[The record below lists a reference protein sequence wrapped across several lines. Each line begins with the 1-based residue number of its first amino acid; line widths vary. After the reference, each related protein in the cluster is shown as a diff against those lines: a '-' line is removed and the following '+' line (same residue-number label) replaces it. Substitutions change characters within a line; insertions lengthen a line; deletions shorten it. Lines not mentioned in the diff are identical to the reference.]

1 MSTIKL
7 FNIYHSFLIK
17 KWYLIAYILLLFLAV
32 LAVMIG
38 INQVNEK
45 DQAFTIGI
53 VDKDQSKE
61 TKLILN
67 AIGDGQS
74 LGNDLS
80 IKHYNE
86 EKARLLLSK
95 KKIDGYFV
103 FKDGMTKA
111 FYKNG
116 ELPIVVNTYD
126 KQSVESI
133 IILQLTDSVYS
144 RLMLSM
150 GGAMSYTS
158 LYPSASENELL
169 TMMTDML
176 FTGLNRSGSFDD
188 EPIKVFDTF
197 SYYTISTYF
206 VSIFFFFFSIFSI
219 LKMNQKDALKER
231 LSMYHFSYEKL
242 TIVRSVFSLFYT
254 TLWSILGLWVIIHF
268 LKPEFEMY
276 NIGQLI
282 LDIAYYLVMI
292 FLVFLFIDIAFRNIL
307 NYLFKVLLTLVILLL
322 SGAVIPIIYL
332 KSLSAGMIEAL
343 PFSIVFNQLVE
354 LLLNN
359 YIIDTHP
366 MYYWHLGIMLVLVI
380 SALYWRYRR

>member
-17 KWYLIAYILLLFLAV
+17 KWYLIAYILLLFIAV
-32 LAVMIG
+32 LGIIIG
-38 INQVNEK
+38 VNQMNQDE
-45 DQAFTIGI
+45 DNFTIGI
-53 VDKDQSKE
+53 VDKDHSTE

-80 IKHYNE
+80 INHYNE
-86 EKARLLLSK
+86 KRASELLKS
-95 KKIDGYFV
+95 KKIDGYFL

-126 KQSVESI
+126 AQSVESI

-150 GGAMSYTS
+150 GGAMSYAS
-158 LYPSASENELL
+158 LYPNATENELL

-176 FTGLNRSGSFDD
+176 FTGLNRGGSFD
-188 EPIKVFDTF
+188 EHAIKVFDTT
-197 SYYTISTYF
+197 SYYTISIYF

-231 LSMYHFSYEKL
+231 LSMFHFSYEKL
-242 TIVRSVFSLFYT
+242 TIVRGLFSLLYT
-254 TLWSILGLWVIIHF
+254 MLWSALGLWMILKY

-276 NIGQLI
+276 NLPA
-282 LDIAYYLVMI
+282 LLVYLSYYLFFLTSI
-292 FLVFLFIDIAFRNIL
+292 FVLIDITFRTAINYIL
-307 NYLFKVLLTLVILLL
+307 KILLTLVILLF

-332 KSLSAGMIEAL
+332 KGLSGGLIEGL
-343 PFSIVFNQLVE
+343 PFSIIYNQLIE

-366 MYYWHLGIMLVLVI
+366 MFYWNIVIIVVLLITSV
-380 SALYWRYRR
+380 YWRYRQ

>member
-38 INQVNEK
+38 VNQVNEK

-86 EKARLLLSK
+86 EKARQLLSK

-206 VSIFFFFFSIFSI
+206 VSIFFYFFSIFSI

-242 TIVRSVFSLFYT
+242 TIVRGVFSLFYT

-276 NIGQLI
+276 NIGQLS

-343 PFSIVFNQLVE
+343 PFSIAFNQLVE
-354 LLLNN
+354 MLLNN

>member
-32 LAVMIG
+32 LTVMIG
-38 INQVNEK
+38 VNQVNEK

-86 EKARLLLSK
+86 EKARQLLSK

-242 TIVRSVFSLFYT
+242 TIVRGVFSLFYT

-268 LKPEFEMY
+268 LKPDFEMY

-307 NYLFKVLLTLVILLL
+307 NYLFKVLLTLGILLL

-343 PFSIVFNQLVE
+343 PFSIAFNQLVE
-354 LLLNN
+354 MLLNN

>member
-17 KWYLIAYILLLFLAV
+17 KWYLIAYILLLLLAV

-38 INQVNEK
+38 VNQVNEK
-45 DQAFTIGI
+45 NQAFTIGI

-86 EKARLLLSK
+86 EKARQLLSK

-150 GGAMSYTS
+150 GGGMSYTS

-206 VSIFFFFFSIFSI
+206 ISIFFFFFSIFSI

-242 TIVRSVFSLFYT
+242 TIVRGVFSLFYT

-276 NIGQLI
+276 NIGQLS
-282 LDIAYYLVMI
+282 LDIAYYLIMI
-292 FLVFLFIDIAFRNIL
+292 FLVFLFIDIAFRSML
-307 NYLFKVLLTLVILLL
+307 NYLFKVLLTLVIILL

-332 KSLSAGMIEAL
+332 KSLSAGIIEAL

-354 LLLNN
+354 MLLNN

>member
-17 KWYLIAYILLLFLAV
+17 KWYLIAYILLLFIAV
-32 LAVMIG
+32 LGIIIG
-38 INQVNEK
+38 VNQMNQNE
-45 DQAFTIGI
+45 DNFTIGI
-53 VDKDQSKE
+53 VDKDHSTE

-80 IKHYNE
+80 INHYNE
-86 EKARLLLSK
+86 KSASELLK
-95 KKIDGYFV
+95 NKKIDGYFL

-126 KQSVESI
+126 AQSVESI

-150 GGAMSYTS
+150 GGAMSYAS
-158 LYPSASENELL
+158 LYPNATENELL

-176 FTGLNRSGSFDD
+176 FTGLNRGASFD
-188 EPIKVFDTF
+188 EHAIKVFDTT
-197 SYYTISTYF
+197 SYYTISIYF

-231 LSMYHFSYEKL
+231 LSMFHFSYEKL
-242 TIVRSVFSLFYT
+242 TIVRGLFSLLYT
-254 TLWSILGLWVIIHF
+254 MLWSALGLWMILKY

-276 NIGQLI
+276 NLPGL
-282 LDIAYYLVMI
+282 LVCLSYYLFFLTSI
-292 FLVFLFIDIAFRNIL
+292 FVLIDITFRTAINYIL
-307 NYLFKVLLTLVILLL
+307 KILLTLVILLF

-332 KSLSAGMIEAL
+332 KGLSGGLIEGL
-343 PFSIVFNQLVE
+343 PFSIVYNQLIE

-366 MYYWHLGIMLVLVI
+366 MFYWNIVIIVVLLIASV
-380 SALYWRYRR
+380 YWRYRQ

>member
-38 INQVNEK
+38 VNQVNEK
-45 DQAFTIGI
+45 GQAFTIGI

-86 EKARLLLSK
+86 EKARQLLSK

-176 FTGLNRSGSFDD
+176 FTGLNRSGSFND

-197 SYYTISTYF
+197 GYYTISTYF

-242 TIVRSVFSLFYT
+242 TIVRGVFSLFYT

-276 NIGQLI
+276 NIWQI
-282 LDIAYYLVMI
+282 SLDIAYYLVMI

-322 SGAVIPIIYL
+322 SGTVIPIIYL

-366 MYYWHLGIMLVLVI
+366 MYYWHLGIMFVLVI
-380 SALYWRYRR
+380 SALYWRYHR

>member
-1 MSTIKL
+1 
-7 FNIYHSFLIK
+7 
-17 KWYLIAYILLLFLAV
+17 LIAYILLLLLAV

-38 INQVNEK
+38 VNQVNEK
-45 DQAFTIGI
+45 NQAFTIGI

-86 EKARLLLSK
+86 EKARQLLSK

-150 GGAMSYTS
+150 GGGMSYTS

-206 VSIFFFFFSIFSI
+206 ISIFFFFFSIFSI

-242 TIVRSVFSLFYT
+242 TIVRGVFSLFYT

-276 NIGQLI
+276 NIGQLS
-282 LDIAYYLVMI
+282 LDIAYYLIMI
-292 FLVFLFIDIAFRNIL
+292 FLVFLFIDIAFRSML

-332 KSLSAGMIEAL
+332 KSFSAGLIEAL

-354 LLLNN
+354 MLLNN

>member
-32 LAVMIG
+32 LTVMIG
-38 INQVNEK
+38 VNQVNEK

-86 EKARLLLSK
+86 EKARQLLSK

-242 TIVRSVFSLFYT
+242 TIVRGVFSLFYT

-276 NIGQLI
+276 NIWQLS

-292 FLVFLFIDIAFRNIL
+292 FLVFLFIDIVFRNIL

-366 MYYWHLGIMLVLVI
+366 MYYWHLAIMLVLVI

>member
-17 KWYLIAYILLLFLAV
+17 KWYLIAYILLLLLAV

-38 INQVNEK
+38 VNQVNEK
-45 DQAFTIGI
+45 NQAFTIGI

-86 EKARLLLSK
+86 EKARQLLSK

-150 GGAMSYTS
+150 GGGMSYTS

-206 VSIFFFFFSIFSI
+206 ISIFFFFFSIFSI

-242 TIVRSVFSLFYT
+242 TIVRGVFSLFYT

-276 NIGQLI
+276 NIGQLS
-282 LDIAYYLVMI
+282 LDIAYYLIMI
-292 FLVFLFIDIAFRNIL
+292 FLVFLFIDIAFRSML

-332 KSLSAGMIEAL
+332 KSLSAGIIEAL

-354 LLLNN
+354 MLLNN

>member
-38 INQVNEK
+38 VNQVNEK

-86 EKARLLLSK
+86 EKARQLLSK

-176 FTGLNRSGSFDD
+176 FTGLNRSGSFND

-197 SYYTISTYF
+197 GYYTISTYF

-242 TIVRSVFSLFYT
+242 TIVRGVFSLFYT

-276 NIGQLI
+276 NIWQI
-282 LDIAYYLVMI
+282 SLDIAYYLVMI

-322 SGAVIPIIYL
+322 SGTVIPIIYL

-366 MYYWHLGIMLVLVI
+366 MYYWHLGIMFVLMI

>member
-17 KWYLIAYILLLFLAV
+17 KWYLIAYILLLFIAV
-32 LAVMIG
+32 LGIIIG
-38 INQVNEK
+38 VNQMNQNE
-45 DQAFTIGI
+45 DNFTIGI
-53 VDKDQSKE
+53 VDKDHSTE

-80 IKHYNE
+80 INHYNE
-86 EKARLLLSK
+86 KSASELLK
-95 KKIDGYFV
+95 NKKIDGYFL

-126 KQSVESI
+126 AQSVESI

-150 GGAMSYTS
+150 GGAMSYAS
-158 LYPSASENELL
+158 LYPNATENELL

-176 FTGLNRSGSFDD
+176 FTGLNRGGSFD
-188 EPIKVFDTF
+188 EHAIKVFDTT
-197 SYYTISTYF
+197 SYYTISIYF

-231 LSMYHFSYEKL
+231 LSMFHFSYEKL
-242 TIVRSVFSLFYT
+242 TIVRGLFSLLYT
-254 TLWSILGLWVIIHF
+254 MLWSALGLWMILKY

-276 NIGQLI
+276 NLPA
-282 LDIAYYLVMI
+282 LLVYLSYYLFFLTSI
-292 FLVFLFIDIAFRNIL
+292 FVLIDITFRTAINYIL
-307 NYLFKVLLTLVILLL
+307 KILLTLVILLF

-332 KSLSAGMIEAL
+332 KGLSGGLIEGL
-343 PFSIVFNQLVE
+343 PFSIIYNQLIE

-366 MYYWHLGIMLVLVI
+366 MFYWNIVIIVVLLITSV
-380 SALYWRYRR
+380 YWRYRQ

>member
-38 INQVNEK
+38 VNQVNEK

-86 EKARLLLSK
+86 EKARQLLSK

-133 IILQLTDSVYS
+133 IILQLTDSIYS

-176 FTGLNRSGSFDD
+176 FTGLNRSGSFND

-197 SYYTISTYF
+197 GYYTISTYF

-242 TIVRSVFSLFYT
+242 TIVRGVFSLFYT

-276 NIGQLI
+276 NIWQI
-282 LDIAYYLVMI
+282 SLDIAYYLVMI

-322 SGAVIPIIYL
+322 SGTVIPIIYL

-366 MYYWHLGIMLVLVI
+366 MYYWHLGIMFVLVI

>member
-17 KWYLIAYILLLFLAV
+17 KWYLIAYILLLFIAV
-32 LAVMIG
+32 LGIIIG
-38 INQVNEK
+38 VNQMNQDE
-45 DQAFTIGI
+45 DNFTIGI
-53 VDKDQSKE
+53 VDKDHSTE

-74 LGNDLS
+74 LGNDLL
-80 IKHYNE
+80 INHYNE
-86 EKARLLLSK
+86 KRASELLKS
-95 KKIDGYFV
+95 KKIDGYFL

-126 KQSVESI
+126 AQSVESI

-150 GGAMSYTS
+150 GGAMSYAS
-158 LYPSASENELL
+158 LYPNATENELL

-176 FTGLNRSGSFDD
+176 FTGLNRGASFD
-188 EPIKVFDTF
+188 EHAIKVFDTT
-197 SYYTISTYF
+197 SYYTISIYF

-231 LSMYHFSYEKL
+231 LSMFHFSYEKL
-242 TIVRSVFSLFYT
+242 TIVRGLFSLLYT
-254 TLWSILGLWVIIHF
+254 MLWSALGLWMILKY

-276 NIGQLI
+276 NLPA
-282 LDIAYYLVMI
+282 LLVCLSYYLFFLTSI
-292 FLVFLFIDIAFRNIL
+292 FVLIDITFRTAINYIL
-307 NYLFKVLLTLVILLL
+307 KILLTLVILLF

-332 KSLSAGMIEAL
+332 KGLSGGLIEGL
-343 PFSIVFNQLVE
+343 PFSIVYNQLIE

-366 MYYWHLGIMLVLVI
+366 MFYWNIVIIVVLLITSV
-380 SALYWRYRR
+380 YWRYRQ

>member
-17 KWYLIAYILLLFLAV
+17 KWYLIAYILLLFIAV
-32 LAVMIG
+32 LGIIIG
-38 INQVNEK
+38 VNQMNQDE
-45 DQAFTIGI
+45 DNFTIGI
-53 VDKDQSKE
+53 VDKDHSTE

-80 IKHYNE
+80 INHYNE
-86 EKARLLLSK
+86 KRASELLKS
-95 KKIDGYFV
+95 KKIDGYFL

-126 KQSVESI
+126 AQSVESI

-150 GGAMSYTS
+150 GGAMSYAS
-158 LYPSASENELL
+158 LYPNATENELL

-176 FTGLNRSGSFDD
+176 FTGLNRGGSFD
-188 EPIKVFDTF
+188 EHAIKVFDTT
-197 SYYTISTYF
+197 SYYTISIYF

-231 LSMYHFSYEKL
+231 LSMFHFSYEKL
-242 TIVRSVFSLFYT
+242 TIVRGLFSLLYT
-254 TLWSILGLWVIIHF
+254 MLWSALGLWMILKY

-276 NIGQLI
+276 NLPGL
-282 LDIAYYLVMI
+282 LVCLSYYLFFLTSI
-292 FLVFLFIDIAFRNIL
+292 FVLIDITFRTAINYIL
-307 NYLFKVLLTLVILLL
+307 KILLTLVILLF

-332 KSLSAGMIEAL
+332 KGLSGGLIEGL
-343 PFSIVFNQLVE
+343 PFSIVYNQLIE

-366 MYYWHLGIMLVLVI
+366 MFYWNIVIIVVLLITSV
-380 SALYWRYRR
+380 YWRYRQ

>member
-38 INQVNEK
+38 VNQVNEK

-86 EKARLLLSK
+86 EKARQLLSK

-144 RLMLSM
+144 RLMLSL

-176 FTGLNRSGSFDD
+176 FTGLNRSGSFND

-197 SYYTISTYF
+197 GYYTISTYF

-242 TIVRSVFSLFYT
+242 TIVRGVFSLFYT

-276 NIGQLI
+276 NIWQI
-282 LDIAYYLVMI
+282 SLDIAYYLVMI

-322 SGAVIPIIYL
+322 SGTVIPIIYL

-366 MYYWHLGIMLVLVI
+366 MYYWHLGIMFVLVI

>member
-38 INQVNEK
+38 VNQVNEK

-86 EKARLLLSK
+86 EKARQLLSK

-268 LKPEFEMY
+268 LKPDFEMY

-292 FLVFLFIDIAFRNIL
+292 FLVFLFIDIAFRNIF

-366 MYYWHLGIMLVLVI
+366 IYYWHLGIMLVLVI

>member
-17 KWYLIAYILLLFLAV
+17 KWYLIAYILLLLLAV

-38 INQVNEK
+38 VNQVNEK

-86 EKARLLLSK
+86 EKARQLLSK

-231 LSMYHFSYEKL
+231 LTMYHFSYEKL
-242 TIVRSVFSLFYT
+242 TIVRGVFSLFYT

-276 NIGQLI
+276 NIGQLS
-282 LDIAYYLVMI
+282 LDIAYYLIMI
-292 FLVFLFIDIAFRNIL
+292 FLVFLFIDIAFRSML
-307 NYLFKVLLTLVILLL
+307 NYLFKVLLTLAIILL

-332 KSLSAGMIEAL
+332 KSLSAGLIEAL

-354 LLLNN
+354 MLLNN

-380 SALYWRYRR
+380 SVLYWRYRR

>member
-7 FNIYHSFLIK
+7 LNIYHSFLIK
-17 KWYLIAYILLLFLAV
+17 KWYLIAYILLLFIAV
-32 LAVMIG
+32 LGIIIG
-38 INQVNEK
+38 VNQMNQDE
-45 DQAFTIGI
+45 DNFTIGI
-53 VDKDQSKE
+53 VDKDHSTE

-80 IKHYNE
+80 INHYNE
-86 EKARLLLSK
+86 KRASELLKS
-95 KKIDGYFV
+95 KKIDGYFL

-126 KQSVESI
+126 AQSVESI

-150 GGAMSYTS
+150 GGAMSYAS
-158 LYPSASENELL
+158 LYPNATENELL

-176 FTGLNRSGSFDD
+176 FTGLNRGGSFD
-188 EPIKVFDTF
+188 EHAIKVFDTT
-197 SYYTISTYF
+197 SYYTISIYF

-231 LSMYHFSYEKL
+231 LSMFHFSYEKL
-242 TIVRSVFSLFYT
+242 TIVRGLFSLLYT
-254 TLWSILGLWVIIHF
+254 MLWSALGLWMILKY

-276 NIGQLI
+276 NLPGL
-282 LDIAYYLVMI
+282 LVCLSYYLFFLTSI
-292 FLVFLFIDIAFRNIL
+292 FVLIDITFRTAINYIL
-307 NYLFKVLLTLVILLL
+307 KILLTLVILLF

-332 KSLSAGMIEAL
+332 KGLSGGLIEGL
-343 PFSIVFNQLVE
+343 PFSIVYNQLIE

-366 MYYWHLGIMLVLVI
+366 MFYWNIVIIVVLLIASV
-380 SALYWRYRR
+380 YWRYRQ

>member
-1 MSTIKL
+1 
-7 FNIYHSFLIK
+7 
-17 KWYLIAYILLLFLAV
+17 LIAYILLLFIAV
-32 LAVMIG
+32 LGIIIG
-38 INQVNEK
+38 VNQMNQDE
-45 DQAFTIGI
+45 DNFTIGI
-53 VDKDQSKE
+53 VDKDHSTE

-80 IKHYNE
+80 INHYNE
-86 EKARLLLSK
+86 KRASELLKS
-95 KKIDGYFV
+95 KKIDGYFL

-126 KQSVESI
+126 AQSVESI

-150 GGAMSYTS
+150 GGAMSYAS
-158 LYPSASENELL
+158 LYPNATENELL

-176 FTGLNRSGSFDD
+176 FTGLNRGGSFD
-188 EPIKVFDTF
+188 EHAIKVFDTT
-197 SYYTISTYF
+197 SYYTISIYF

-231 LSMYHFSYEKL
+231 LSMFHFSYEKL
-242 TIVRSVFSLFYT
+242 TIVRGLFSLLYT
-254 TLWSILGLWVIIHF
+254 MLWSALGLWMILKY

-276 NIGQLI
+276 NLPGL
-282 LDIAYYLVMI
+282 LVCLSYYLFFLTSI
-292 FLVFLFIDIAFRNIL
+292 FVLIDITFRTAINYIL
-307 NYLFKVLLTLVILLL
+307 KILLTLVILLF

-332 KSLSAGMIEAL
+332 KGLSGGLIEGL
-343 PFSIVFNQLVE
+343 PFSIVYNQLIE

-366 MYYWHLGIMLVLVI
+366 MFYWNIVIIVVLLIASV
-380 SALYWRYRR
+380 YWRYRQ

>member
-38 INQVNEK
+38 VNQVNEK
-45 DQAFTIGI
+45 NQAFTIGI

-86 EKARLLLSK
+86 EKARQLLSK

-150 GGAMSYTS
+150 GGAISYTS

-242 TIVRSVFSLFYT
+242 TIVRGVFSLFYT
-254 TLWSILGLWVIIHF
+254 TLWSILGLWFIIHF

-276 NIGQLI
+276 NIGQLS
-282 LDIAYYLVMI
+282 LDIAYYLIMI
-292 FLVFLFIDIAFRNIL
+292 FLVFLFIDIAFRSML

-332 KSLSAGMIEAL
+332 KSLSAGLIEAL
-343 PFSIVFNQLVE
+343 SFSIVFNQLVE
-354 LLLNN
+354 MLLNN

>member
-17 KWYLIAYILLLFLAV
+17 KWYLIAYILLLFIAV
-32 LAVMIG
+32 LGIIIG
-38 INQVNEK
+38 VNQMNQDE
-45 DQAFTIGI
+45 DNFTIGI
-53 VDKDQSKE
+53 VDKDHSTE

-80 IKHYNE
+80 INHYNE
-86 EKARLLLSK
+86 KRASELLKS
-95 KKIDGYFV
+95 KKIDGYFL

-126 KQSVESI
+126 AQSVESI

-150 GGAMSYTS
+150 GGAMSYAS
-158 LYPSASENELL
+158 LYPNATENELL

-176 FTGLNRSGSFDD
+176 FTGLNRGGSFD
-188 EPIKVFDTF
+188 EHAIKVFDTT
-197 SYYTISTYF
+197 SYYTISIYF

-231 LSMYHFSYEKL
+231 LSMFHFSYEKL
-242 TIVRSVFSLFYT
+242 TIVRGLFSLLYT
-254 TLWSILGLWVIIHF
+254 MLWSALGLWMILKY

-276 NIGQLI
+276 NLPGL
-282 LDIAYYLVMI
+282 LVCLSYYLFFLTSI
-292 FLVFLFIDIAFRNIL
+292 FVLIDITFRTAINYIL
-307 NYLFKVLLTLVILLL
+307 KILLTLVILLF

-332 KSLSAGMIEAL
+332 KGLSGGLIEGL
-343 PFSIVFNQLVE
+343 PFSIVYNQLIE

-359 YIIDTHP
+359 YIIDTNP
-366 MYYWHLGIMLVLVI
+366 MFYWNIVIIVVLLIASV
-380 SALYWRYRR
+380 YWRYRQ

>member
-17 KWYLIAYILLLFLAV
+17 KWYLIAYILLLFIAV
-32 LAVMIG
+32 LGIIIG
-38 INQVNEK
+38 VNQMNQNE
-45 DQAFTIGI
+45 DNFTIGI
-53 VDKDQSKE
+53 VDKDHSTE

-80 IKHYNE
+80 INHYNE
-86 EKARLLLSK
+86 KSASELLKS
-95 KKIDGYFV
+95 KKIDGYFL

-126 KQSVESI
+126 AQSVESI

-150 GGAMSYTS
+150 GGAMSYAS
-158 LYPSASENELL
+158 LYPNATENELL

-176 FTGLNRSGSFDD
+176 FTGLNRGGSFD
-188 EPIKVFDTF
+188 EHAIKVFDTT
-197 SYYTISTYF
+197 SYYTVSIYF

-231 LSMYHFSYEKL
+231 LSMFHFSYEKL
-242 TIVRSVFSLFYT
+242 TIVRGLFSLLYT
-254 TLWSILGLWVIIHF
+254 MLWSALGLWMILKY

-276 NIGQLI
+276 NLPA
-282 LDIAYYLVMI
+282 LLVCLSYYLFFLTSI
-292 FLVFLFIDIAFRNIL
+292 FVLIDITFRTAINYIL
-307 NYLFKVLLTLVILLL
+307 KILLTLVILLF

-332 KSLSAGMIEAL
+332 KGLSGGLIEGL
-343 PFSIVFNQLVE
+343 PFSIIYNQLIE

-366 MYYWHLGIMLVLVI
+366 MFYWNIVIIVVLLITSV
-380 SALYWRYRR
+380 YWRYRQ

>member
-38 INQVNEK
+38 VNQVNEK

-61 TKLILN
+61 TELILN

-86 EKARLLLSK
+86 EKARELLSK

-150 GGAMSYTS
+150 GGAISYTT
-158 LYPSASENELL
+158 LYPNASENELL

-242 TIVRSVFSLFYT
+242 TIVRGVFSLFYT

-276 NIGQLI
+276 NIGQLS

-292 FLVFLFIDIAFRNIL
+292 FLVFLFIDIAFRNSL

-366 MYYWHLGIMLVLVI
+366 MYYWHLGIMFVLVI

>member
-38 INQVNEK
+38 VNQVNEK

-86 EKARLLLSK
+86 EKARQLLSK

-176 FTGLNRSGSFDD
+176 FTGLNRSGSFND

-197 SYYTISTYF
+197 GYYTISTYF

-242 TIVRSVFSLFYT
+242 TIVRGVFSLFYT

-276 NIGQLI
+276 NIWQI
-282 LDIAYYLVMI
+282 SLDIAYYLVMI

-322 SGAVIPIIYL
+322 SGTVIPIIYL
-332 KSLSAGMIEAL
+332 KILSAGMIEAL

-366 MYYWHLGIMLVLVI
+366 MYYWHLGIMFVLVI

>member
-17 KWYLIAYILLLFLAV
+17 KWYLIAYILLLLLAV

-38 INQVNEK
+38 VNQVNEK

-86 EKARLLLSK
+86 EKARQLLSK

-231 LSMYHFSYEKL
+231 LTMYHFSYAKL
-242 TIVRSVFSLFYT
+242 TIVRGVFSLFYT

-276 NIGQLI
+276 NIGQLS
-282 LDIAYYLVMI
+282 LDIAYYLIMI
-292 FLVFLFIDIAFRNIL
+292 FLVFLFIDIAFRSML
-307 NYLFKVLLTLVILLL
+307 NYLFKVLLTLAIILL

-332 KSLSAGMIEAL
+332 KSLSAGLIEAL

-354 LLLNN
+354 MLLNN

>member
-38 INQVNEK
+38 VNQVNEK

-86 EKARLLLSK
+86 EKARQLLSK

-176 FTGLNRSGSFDD
+176 FTGLNRSGSFND

-197 SYYTISTYF
+197 GYYTISTYF

-242 TIVRSVFSLFYT
+242 TIVRGVFSLFYT

-276 NIGQLI
+276 NIWQI
-282 LDIAYYLVMI
+282 SLDIAYYLVMI

-322 SGAVIPIIYL
+322 SGTVIPIIYL

>member
-17 KWYLIAYILLLFLAV
+17 KWYLIAYILLLFIAV
-32 LAVMIG
+32 LGIIIG
-38 INQVNEK
+38 VNQMNQDE
-45 DQAFTIGI
+45 DNFTIGI
-53 VDKDQSKE
+53 VDKDHSTE

-80 IKHYNE
+80 INHYNE
-86 EKARLLLSK
+86 KRASELLKS
-95 KKIDGYFV
+95 KKIDGYFL

-126 KQSVESI
+126 AQSVESI

-150 GGAMSYTS
+150 GGAMSYAS
-158 LYPSASENELL
+158 LYPNATENELL

-176 FTGLNRSGSFDD
+176 FTGLNRGGSFD
-188 EPIKVFDTF
+188 EHAIKVFDTT
-197 SYYTISTYF
+197 SYYTISIYF

-231 LSMYHFSYEKL
+231 LSMFHFSYEKL
-242 TIVRSVFSLFYT
+242 TIVRGLFSLLYT
-254 TLWSILGLWVIIHF
+254 MLWSALGLWMILKY

-276 NIGQLI
+276 NLPGL
-282 LDIAYYLVMI
+282 LVCLSYYLFFLTSI
-292 FLVFLFIDIAFRNIL
+292 FVLIDITFRTAINYIL
-307 NYLFKVLLTLVILLL
+307 KILLTLVILLF

-332 KSLSAGMIEAL
+332 KGLGGGLIEGL
-343 PFSIVFNQLVE
+343 PFSIVYNQLIE

-366 MYYWHLGIMLVLVI
+366 MFYWNIVIIVVLLIASV
-380 SALYWRYRR
+380 YWRYRQ

>member
-17 KWYLIAYILLLFLAV
+17 KWYLIAYILLLFIAV
-32 LAVMIG
+32 LGIIIG
-38 INQVNEK
+38 VNQMNQNE
-45 DQAFTIGI
+45 DNFTIGI
-53 VDKDQSKE
+53 VDKNHSKE

-80 IKHYNE
+80 INHYNE
-86 EKARLLLSK
+86 KRASELLKS
-95 KKIDGYFV
+95 KKIDGYFL

-126 KQSVESI
+126 AQSVESI

-150 GGAMSYTS
+150 GGAMSYAS
-158 LYPSASENELL
+158 LYPNATENELL

-176 FTGLNRSGSFDD
+176 FTGLNRGGSFD
-188 EPIKVFDTF
+188 EHAIKVFDTT
-197 SYYTISTYF
+197 SYYTISIYF

-231 LSMYHFSYEKL
+231 LSMFHFSYEKL
-242 TIVRSVFSLFYT
+242 TIVRGLFSLLYT
-254 TLWSILGLWVIIHF
+254 MLWSALGLWMILKY

-276 NIGQLI
+276 NLPA
-282 LDIAYYLVMI
+282 LLVCLSYYLFFLTSI
-292 FLVFLFIDIAFRNIL
+292 FVLIDITFRTAINYIL
-307 NYLFKVLLTLVILLL
+307 KILLTLVILLF

-332 KSLSAGMIEAL
+332 KGLSGGLIEGL
-343 PFSIVFNQLVE
+343 PFSIIYNQLIE

-366 MYYWHLGIMLVLVI
+366 MFYWNIVIIVVLLITSV
-380 SALYWRYRR
+380 YWRYRQ

>member
-17 KWYLIAYILLLFLAV
+17 KWYLIAYILLLLLAV

-38 INQVNEK
+38 VNQVNEK

-86 EKARLLLSK
+86 EKARQLLSK

-150 GGAMSYTS
+150 GGGMSYTS

-242 TIVRSVFSLFYT
+242 TIVRGVFSLFYT

-276 NIGQLI
+276 NIGQLS
-282 LDIAYYLVMI
+282 LDIAYYLIMI
-292 FLVFLFIDIAFRNIL
+292 FLVFLFIDIAFRSML

-332 KSLSAGMIEAL
+332 KSLSAGLIEAL

-354 LLLNN
+354 MLLNN

>member
-17 KWYLIAYILLLFLAV
+17 KWYLIAYILLLFIAV
-32 LAVMIG
+32 LGIIIG
-38 INQVNEK
+38 VNQMNQDE
-45 DQAFTIGI
+45 DNFTIGI
-53 VDKDQSKE
+53 VDKDHSTE

-74 LGNDLS
+74 LGNDLL
-80 IKHYNE
+80 INHYNE
-86 EKARLLLSK
+86 KRASELLKS
-95 KKIDGYFV
+95 KKIDGYFL

-126 KQSVESI
+126 AQSVESI

-150 GGAMSYTS
+150 GGAMSYAS
-158 LYPSASENELL
+158 LYPNATENELL

-176 FTGLNRSGSFDD
+176 FTGLNRGGSFD
-188 EPIKVFDTF
+188 EHAIKVFDTT
-197 SYYTISTYF
+197 SYYTISIYF

-231 LSMYHFSYEKL
+231 LSMFHFSYEKL
-242 TIVRSVFSLFYT
+242 TIVRGLFSLLYT
-254 TLWSILGLWVIIHF
+254 MLWSALGLWMILKY

-276 NIGQLI
+276 NLPA
-282 LDIAYYLVMI
+282 LLVCLSYYLFFLTSI
-292 FLVFLFIDIAFRNIL
+292 FVLIDITFRTAINYIL
-307 NYLFKVLLTLVILLL
+307 KILLTLVILLF

-332 KSLSAGMIEAL
+332 KGLSGGLIEGL
-343 PFSIVFNQLVE
+343 PFSIVYNQLIE

-366 MYYWHLGIMLVLVI
+366 MFYWNIVIIVVLLIASV
-380 SALYWRYRR
+380 YWRYRQ

>member
-17 KWYLIAYILLLFLAV
+17 KWYLIAYILLLFIAV
-32 LAVMIG
+32 LGIIIG
-38 INQVNEK
+38 VNQMNQDE
-45 DQAFTIGI
+45 DNFTIGI
-53 VDKDQSKE
+53 VDKDHSTE

-80 IKHYNE
+80 INHYNE
-86 EKARLLLSK
+86 KRASELLKS
-95 KKIDGYFV
+95 KKIDGYFL

-126 KQSVESI
+126 AQSVESI

-150 GGAMSYTS
+150 GGAMSYAS
-158 LYPSASENELL
+158 LYPNATENELL

-176 FTGLNRSGSFDD
+176 FTGLNRGGSFD
-188 EPIKVFDTF
+188 EHAIKVFDTT
-197 SYYTISTYF
+197 SYYTISIYF

-231 LSMYHFSYEKL
+231 LSMFHFSYEKL
-242 TIVRSVFSLFYT
+242 TIVRGLFSLLYT
-254 TLWSILGLWVIIHF
+254 MLWSALGLWMILKY

-276 NIGQLI
+276 NLPA
-282 LDIAYYLVMI
+282 LLVCLSYYLFFLTSI
-292 FLVFLFIDIAFRNIL
+292 FVLIDITFRTAINYIL
-307 NYLFKVLLTLVILLL
+307 KILLTLVILLF

-332 KSLSAGMIEAL
+332 KGLSGGLIEGL
-343 PFSIVFNQLVE
+343 PFSIVYNQLIE

-366 MYYWHLGIMLVLVI
+366 MFYWNIVIIVVLLIASV
-380 SALYWRYRR
+380 YWRYRQ

>member
-17 KWYLIAYILLLFLAV
+17 KWYLIAYILLLLLAV

-38 INQVNEK
+38 VNQVNEK

-86 EKARLLLSK
+86 EKSRQLLSK

-242 TIVRSVFSLFYT
+242 TIVRGVFSLFYT

-276 NIGQLI
+276 NIGQLS
-282 LDIAYYLVMI
+282 LDIAYYLIMI
-292 FLVFLFIDIAFRNIL
+292 FLVFLFIDIAFRSML
-307 NYLFKVLLTLVILLL
+307 NYLFKVLLTLVIILL

-332 KSLSAGMIEAL
+332 KSLSAGIIEAL

-354 LLLNN
+354 MLLNN